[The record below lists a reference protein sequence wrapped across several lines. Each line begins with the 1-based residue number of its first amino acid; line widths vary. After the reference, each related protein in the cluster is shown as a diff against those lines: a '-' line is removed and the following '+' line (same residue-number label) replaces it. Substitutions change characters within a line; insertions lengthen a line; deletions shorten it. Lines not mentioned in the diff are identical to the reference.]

1 MAKLIRTYVAQLMD
15 VIPASEEIEDNWSWR
30 REYIEMEGT
39 LFILES
45 EYKHPGERFVYLL
58 SEDGIYLTTSCG
70 TCEFRED
77 LMIFTTKHSIYTFQI
92 LGCKPSTEVT

>member
-1 MAKLIRTYVAQLMD
+1 MAKLIESYVAKLID
-15 VIPASEEIEDNWSWR
+15 VVPVIEDMKEMDENWSWR

-92 LGCKPSTEVT
+92 LR